1 MVGPRILE
9 LLMTH
14 AGADRPLLEARNLV
28 KTFGDLTA
36 VGGIDLQVAPGECL
50 ALLGPNGAGKTTTV
64 EMLEGLVRP
73 TSGSISIFGKN
84 LAQERSAI
92 MERIGVLLQETNLY
106 KRYTVR
112 ETLDLFGSFYQK
124 SGDPQE
130 IIDLL
135 NLSDKTGVQLKNL
148 SGGQKQRVYLGACL
162 INNPELI
169 FLDEPTTGLDPQSRR
184 SIWDL
189 LLGLK
194 SKRCSMLL
202 TTHYME
208 EAERLADRV
217 AIIDHGKIIAEGSVE
232 GLISQHSGDKV
243 VSFILAK
250 DQTPLTGRD
259 LRAQVDNLARDN
271 RVFAGAVCSET
282 HCDIVTESAGPT
294 ITAIMDALRQTSL
307 SLPELNMRAGSLE
320 DVFIK
325 LTGRSIRDE

>member
-1 MVGPRILE
+1 
-9 LLMTH
+9 MTH

-73 TSGSISIFGKN
+73 TSGTITIFGMN
-84 LAQERSAI
+84 LAQDRDAI

-112 ETLDLFGSFYQK
+112 ETLELFGSFYRNAA
-124 SGDPQE
+124 DPQE
-130 IIDLL
+130 IISLL
-135 NLSDKTGVQLKNL
+135 SLSDKAGVQLKNL

-189 LLGLK
+189 LLDLK
-194 SKRCSMLL
+194 SKRRSMLL

-217 AIIDHGKIIAEGSVE
+217 AIIDHGKIIAEGSVD
-232 GLISQHSGDKV
+232 GLIRQHCGGKV
-243 VSFILAK
+243 ITISLTQ
-250 DQTPLTGRD
+250 DHTPLTGADLAAEVKALSRD
-259 LRAQVDNLARDN
+259 H
-271 RVFAGAVCSET
+271 RVFAGAICTET
-282 HCDIVTESAGPT
+282 HCEVISEAAGPT

-307 SLPELNMRAGSLE
+307 NMPELNMRAGSLE